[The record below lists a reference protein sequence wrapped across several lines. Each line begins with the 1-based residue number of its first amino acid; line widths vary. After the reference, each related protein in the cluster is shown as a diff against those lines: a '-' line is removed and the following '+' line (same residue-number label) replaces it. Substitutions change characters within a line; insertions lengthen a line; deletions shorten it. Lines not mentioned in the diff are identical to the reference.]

1 MMAGKREQR
10 IEELFQAAIQLAEP
24 QREAFL
30 REQCDDETRAEVK
43 KLLDFD
49 QLKGGGLTAEP
60 VADLLPTRSAPIS
73 PDCDDQPNTPS
84 SATTGSINHGRFLP
98 GTILSKR
105 YRIVGMLGKGGMGEV
120 YRADDLELGQ
130 SVALK
135 FLPKK
140 LAEDSRSLERFRG
153 EVRLSRQV
161 SHPNVCRVYDIG
173 QIDGQWF
180 LSMEY
185 VDGEDLAQLLK
196 RVGRFNA
203 ERATELARELCMG
216 LQAAHEKAVL
226 HRDLKPA
233 NIMIDG
239 RGKLLITDF
248 GLAEIADEVRGDDI
262 RSGTPAYMSPEQLA
276 GREVTQRS
284 DIYSMGMILHE
295 IYTGKPVWEAGSI
308 AELLQKRS
316 SSTPTPSSLT
326 DLDPL
331 VETVIQRCLEP
342 DPEKRPNSTLSV
354 LAGLPGGDPL
364 QAALAAGETP
374 SPEMIVNA
382 SQDGRLTLPV
392 GTALFTVLCALL
404 FSIPLTTSWRQRFQ
418 FGKLEENKPD
428 VLERIAEEH
437 LSALGLKH
445 EQSDTASGFE
455 YSTSGVIEFWY
466 RQSVQQLSP
475 KNPDLWG
482 ANTAWRIT
490 SANPPNTMA
499 GMTSIRLGTDGRLL
513 ELFSTA
519 DAKQE
524 TMDDTPAKW
533 DALFNATSLRQ
544 SDYQL
549 VDASSKIA
557 SMVGMIPHDEIHYWQ
572 SRQERAAIREILATS
587 INGRLNYVTLLG
599 QGHVRKLGGLTQAP
613 RSTLGLSGWHISFSL
628 AVALILAVRNLF
640 AARVDIKSAAVIAIS
655 VFIVDLVGWCILTP
669 KLASIFADM
678 NFTAN
683 YLIRA
688 SGVAFRTGIYYF
700 AFEPLIRRFYP
711 TTLISLARLLD
722 GRFRDALF
730 CREILAGTLV
740 GVALAA
746 FAGVFGENL
755 LDYPDGPEQ
764 VRARVTVAALVSK
777 LAYVAAM
784 ALGGLAQ
791 LIFLTAMI
799 RHKLSAAILFVVIIT
814 LSDVTED
821 WNTYWLIAKILL
833 HTFIVIG
840 CMRFGLVFVFSL
852 IFSYFTL
859 VAFPFAPQF
868 DHWYSTSS
876 FIIVGFV
883 LLFAAYG
890 FTFSTVVPYLQSTK
904 SARGAVA

>member
-1 MMAGKREQR
+1 MSEPNK
-10 IEELFQAAIQLAEP
+10 IEEIFQAALSLPSDKRSKYLHQH
-24 QREAFL
+24 
-30 REQCDDETRAEVK
+30 CDDEHQRNKVER
-43 KLLDFD
+43 LISYHEL
-49 QLKGGGLTAEP
+49 QGGGLSEDYMKVSDA
-60 VADLLPTRSAPIS
+60 TRSFSPPS
-73 PDCDDQPNTPS
+73 PDGL
-84 SATTGSINHGRFLP
+84 SASEFNHGRFVP
-98 GTILSKR
+98 GVVLSNR

-135 FLPKK
+135 FLPKRV
-140 LAEDSRSLERFRG
+140 ADDPRSLERFRS
-153 EVRLSRQV
+153 EVRLARQV

-173 QIDGQWF
+173 QIEGQWF

-216 LQAAHEKAVL
+216 LQAAHEKSVL

-248 GLAEIADEVRGDDI
+248 GLAEIADDVRSDDV

-276 GREVTQRS
+276 GREVTERS
-284 DIYSMGMILHE
+284 DIYSMGIILHE
-295 IYTGKPVWEAGSI
+295 IYTGKPVWEAGSM

-316 SSTPTPSSLT
+316 SSMPTTSSLT
-326 DLDPL
+326 NLDPL

-342 DPEKRPNSTLSV
+342 DPEKRPNSALSV

-392 GTALFTVLCALL
+392 GTALFAILCLLL
-404 FSIPLTTSWRQRFQ
+404 FSIPLSTSWRQRFQ
-418 FGKLEENKPD
+418 FGKLDENKPD

-445 EQSDTASGFE
+445 EQRDTASGFE
-455 YSTSGVIEFWY
+455 YSSPGVIEFWY
-466 RQSVQQLSP
+466 RQSSHRLSP
-475 KNPDLWG
+475 TNPDLWG

-499 GMTSIRLGTDGRLL
+499 GLTSMRLGNDGRLL
-513 ELFSTA
+513 ELLSTA

-524 TMDDTPAKW
+524 TADDYKPTEW
-533 DALFNATSLRQ
+533 DALFAATCLRQ
-544 SDYQL
+544 SDYQP
-549 VDASSKIA
+549 VNASSKIA
-557 SMVGMIPHDEIHYWQ
+557 SIVAMIPHDKIHYWQ
-572 SRQERAAIREILATS
+572 SRQKRTDVGGILATS
-587 INGRLNYVTLLG
+587 LNGRLNYVTLLG
-599 QGHVRKLGGLTQAP
+599 QGHVRKLSGSTQAP
-613 RSTLGLSGWHISFSL
+613 RSTLGLSGLHISFSL

-640 AARVDIKSAAVIAIS
+640 TARVDIKSAAVIAIV

-669 KLASIFADM
+669 KFASIVTDID
-678 NFTAN
+678 FTSN
-683 YLIRA
+683 YLLRT

-722 GRFRDALF
+722 GRFRDAQL
-730 CREILAGTLV
+730 CREILTGTLA

-746 FAGVFGENL
+746 CAGVFGENL
-755 LDYPDGPEQ
+755 LDFPDGPEQ
-764 VRARVTVAALVSK
+764 VRARVTVGALVSK
-777 LAYVAAM
+777 FAYVAAM
-784 ALGGLAQ
+784 TLGGLAQ
-791 LIFLTAMI
+791 LIFVTALI
-799 RHKLSAAILFVVIIT
+799 RHKLSAAILFIVIIT
-814 LSDVTED
+814 LSDLSAD
-821 WNTYWLIAKILL
+821 WTTLWLITKILVNTL
-833 HTFIVIG
+833 VVFG
-840 CMRFGLVFVFSL
+840 CVRFGLVFVFAF

-868 DHWYSTSS
+868 DDWYATSS
-876 FIIVGFV
+876 FIVVGFV
-883 LLFAAYG
+883 LLFGAYG
-890 FTFSTVVPYLQSTK
+890 FAFSTVVPNLQPTK
-904 SARGAVA
+904 ARRGAAV